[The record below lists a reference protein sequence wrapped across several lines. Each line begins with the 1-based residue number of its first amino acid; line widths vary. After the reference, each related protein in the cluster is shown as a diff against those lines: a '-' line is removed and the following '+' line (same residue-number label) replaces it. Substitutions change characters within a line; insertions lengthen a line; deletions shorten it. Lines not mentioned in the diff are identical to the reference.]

1 MLQKMNA
8 FLGKWMPLLTPISV
22 VIGVLLSGVLHHA
35 AFLVPW
41 IFAVMTFI
49 GSLTSNLKS
58 VKYTITHPLSLL
70 LTLAILHLITPL
82 WAFMIGHLFFQNDP
96 YTITGLTLAVVI
108 PTGITSVI
116 WVSLYKGNIALTLA
130 IILLDTLLSPFL
142 VPLSM
147 SLLVGEAVQLE
158 VWGMMKGLLGMI
170 VLPSIAGMLVNQFAL
185 EKAKAWNQTLS
196 PFSKIGLALVVSIN
210 SSVVAPYL
218 RNIDKKFL
226 QVALTVFIIALSG
239 YLFAWILGVVTK
251 RSKEEIIAMIYS
263 GGMRNISAG
272 AVLAVSFFPPAVAVP
287 VVIGMLFQ
295 QILAALYGYFI
306 KLVYEKPLVRNE
318 KIKEGNIS

>member
-1 MLQKMNA
+1 MLEKMNA

-22 VIGVLLSGVLHHA
+22 LIGVLLSDILHHVS
-35 AFLVPW
+35 FLVPW

-70 LTLAILHLITPL
+70 LTLAILHILTPL
-82 WAFMIGHLFFQNDP
+82 WAFGIGHLFFQNDP

-147 SLLVGEAVQLE
+147 SLFVGETVQLE

-170 VLPSIAGMLVNQFAL
+170 VLPSIFGMMVNQFSV
-185 EKAKAWNQTLS
+185 EKAKKWNHTLS

-226 QVALTVFIIALSG
+226 QVALTVFVIALSG
-239 YLFAWILGVVTK
+239 YFFAWILGVVTK
-251 RSKEEIIAMIYS
+251 RSKEETIAMIYS

-306 KLVYEKPLVRNE
+306 KLVYEKPVVG
-318 KIKEGNIS
+318 KIS

>member
-1 MLQKMNA
+1 MLEKINA

-22 VIGVLLSGVLHHA
+22 LIGVLLSDILHHVS
-35 AFLVPW
+35 FLVPW

-58 VKYTITHPLSLL
+58 VKYTITHPFSLL
-70 LTLAILHLITPL
+70 LTLAILHILTPL
-82 WAFMIGHLFFQNDP
+82 WAFWIGHLFFQNDP

-147 SLLVGEAVQLE
+147 NLFVGETVQLE

-170 VLPSIAGMLVNQFAL
+170 VLPSIFGMVINQFSV
-185 EKAKAWNQTLS
+185 EKAKKWNHTLS
-196 PFSKIGLALVVSIN
+196 AFSKIGLALVVSIN

-226 QVALTVFIIALSG
+226 QVALTVFVIALSG
-239 YLFAWILGVVTK
+239 YFFAWILGVVTK
-251 RSKEEIIAMIYS
+251 RSKEETIAMIYS

-306 KLVYEKPLVRNE
+306 KLVYEKPVIG
-318 KIKEGNIS
+318 KIKEGKIS

>member
-1 MLQKMNA
+1 MLEKINA

-22 VIGVLLSGVLHHA
+22 LIGVLLSDILHHVS
-35 AFLVPW
+35 FLVPW

-58 VKYTITHPLSLL
+58 VKYTITHPFSLL
-70 LTLAILHLITPL
+70 LTLAILHILTPL
-82 WAFMIGHLFFQNDP
+82 WAFWIGHLFFQNDP

-147 SLLVGEAVQLE
+147 NLFVGETVQLE

-170 VLPSIAGMLVNQFAL
+170 VLPSIFGMVINQFSV
-185 EKAKAWNQTLS
+185 EKAKKWNHTLS

-226 QVALTVFIIALSG
+226 QVALTVFVIALSG
-239 YLFAWILGVVTK
+239 YFFAWILGVVTK
-251 RSKEEIIAMIYS
+251 RSKEETIAMIYS

-306 KLVYEKPLVRNE
+306 KLVYEKPVIG
-318 KIKEGNIS
+318 KIKEGKIS

>member
-1 MLQKMNA
+1 MLEKINA

-22 VIGVLLSGVLHHA
+22 LIGVLLSDILHHVS
-35 AFLVPW
+35 FLVPW

-58 VKYTITHPLSLL
+58 VKYTITHPFSLL
-70 LTLAILHLITPL
+70 LTLAILHILTPL
-82 WAFMIGHLFFQNDP
+82 WAFWIGHLFFQNEP

-147 SLLVGEAVQLE
+147 NLFVGETVQLE

-170 VLPSIAGMLVNQFAL
+170 VLPSIFGMVINQFSV
-185 EKAKAWNQTLS
+185 EKAKKWNHTLS

-226 QVALTVFIIALSG
+226 QVALTVFVIALSG
-239 YLFAWILGVVTK
+239 YFFAWILGVVTK
-251 RSKEEIIAMIYS
+251 RSKEETIAMIYS

-306 KLVYEKPLVRNE
+306 KLVYEKPVIG
-318 KIKEGNIS
+318 KIKEGKIS

>member
-1 MLQKMNA
+1 MLEKINA

-22 VIGVLLSGVLHHA
+22 LIGVLLSDILHHVS
-35 AFLVPW
+35 FLVPW

-58 VKYTITHPLSLL
+58 VKYTITHPFSLL
-70 LTLAILHLITPL
+70 LTLAILHILTPL
-82 WAFMIGHLFFQNDP
+82 WAFWIGHLFFQNEP

-147 SLLVGEAVQLE
+147 NLFVGETVQLE

-170 VLPSIAGMLVNQFAL
+170 VLPSIFGMVINQFSV
-185 EKAKAWNQTLS
+185 EKAKKWNHTLS

-226 QVALTVFIIALSG
+226 QVALTVFVIALSG
-239 YLFAWILGVVTK
+239 YFFAWILGVVTK
-251 RSKEEIIAMIYS
+251 RSKEETIAMIYS

-306 KLVYEKPLVRNE
+306 KLIYEKPVIG
-318 KIKEGNIS
+318 KIKEGKIS

>member
-1 MLQKMNA
+1 MLEKINA

-22 VIGVLLSGVLHHA
+22 LIGVLLSDILHHVS
-35 AFLVPW
+35 FLVPW

-58 VKYTITHPLSLL
+58 VKYTITHPFSLL
-70 LTLAILHLITPL
+70 LTLAILHILTPL
-82 WAFMIGHLFFQNDP
+82 WAFWIGHLFFQNDP

-147 SLLVGEAVQLE
+147 NLFVGETVQLE

-170 VLPSIAGMLVNQFAL
+170 VLPSIFGMVINQFSV
-185 EKAKAWNQTLS
+185 EKAKKWNHTLS
-196 PFSKIGLALVVSIN
+196 AFSKIGLALVVSIN

-226 QVALTVFIIALSG
+226 QVALTVFLIAISG
-239 YLFAWILGVVTK
+239 
-251 RSKEEIIAMIYS
+251 
-263 GGMRNISAG
+263 
-272 AVLAVSFFPPAVAVP
+272 
-287 VVIGMLFQ
+287 
-295 QILAALYGYFI
+295 
-306 KLVYEKPLVRNE
+306 
-318 KIKEGNIS
+318 

>member
-1 MLQKMNA
+1 MLEKMNA

-22 VIGVLLSGVLHHA
+22 LIGVLLSDILHHVS
-35 AFLVPW
+35 FLVPW

-70 LTLAILHLITPL
+70 LTLAILHILTPL
-82 WAFMIGHLFFQNDP
+82 WAFGIGHLFFQNDP

-108 PTGITSVI
+108 PTGITSII

-147 SLLVGEAVQLE
+147 SLFVGETVQLE

-170 VLPSIAGMLVNQFAL
+170 VLPSIFGMMVNQFSV
-185 EKAKAWNQTLS
+185 EKAKKWNHTLS

-226 QVALTVFIIALSG
+226 QVALTVFVIALSG
-239 YLFAWILGVVTK
+239 YFFAWILGVVTK
-251 RSKEEIIAMIYS
+251 RSKEETIAMIYS

-306 KLVYEKPLVRNE
+306 KLVYEKPVVG
-318 KIKEGNIS
+318 KIKEGKIS

>member
-8 FLGKWMPLLTPISV
+8 FLGKWMPLLTPVSV
-22 VIGVLLSGVLHHA
+22 FIGVLLASVLHHA

-41 IFAVMTFI
+41 IFAIMTFV
-49 GSLTSNLKS
+49 GSLTSNFQS

-70 LTLAILHLITPL
+70 LTLAILHIVTPL
-82 WAFMIGHLFFQNDP
+82 WAFLIGHLFFQGDA

-147 SLLVGEAVQLE
+147 SLFVGEAVELE

-170 VLPSIAGMLVNQFAL
+170 VLPSIAGMLVNQFSK

-226 QVALTVFIIALSG
+226 QVTLTIFIIALSG
-239 YLFAWILGVVTK
+239 YFFAWILGILT
-251 RSKEEIIAMIYS
+251 RRRKEEIVAMIYS

-272 AVLAVSFFPPAVAVP
+272 AVLAVSFFPPAAAVP

-306 KLVYEKPLVRNE
+306 KLVYEKPLMGKV
-318 KIKEGNIS
+318 KEGKIS

>member
-1 MLQKMNA
+1 MLEKINA

-22 VIGVLLSGVLHHA
+22 LIGVLLSDILHHVS
-35 AFLVPW
+35 FLVPW

-58 VKYTITHPLSLL
+58 VKYTITHPFSLL
-70 LTLAILHLITPL
+70 LTLAILHILTPL
-82 WAFMIGHLFFQNDP
+82 WAFGIGHLFFQNDP

-147 SLLVGEAVQLE
+147 NLFVGETVQLE

-170 VLPSIAGMLVNQFAL
+170 VLPSIFGMVINQFSV
-185 EKAKAWNQTLS
+185 EKAKKWNHTLS
-196 PFSKIGLALVVSIN
+196 AFSKIGLALVVSIN

-226 QVALTVFIIALSG
+226 QVALTVFVIALSG
-239 YLFAWILGVVTK
+239 YFFAWILGVVTK
-251 RSKEEIIAMIYS
+251 RSKEETIAMIYS

-306 KLVYEKPLVRNE
+306 KLVYEKPVIG
-318 KIKEGNIS
+318 KIKEGKIS

>member
-1 MLQKMNA
+1 MLEKMNA

-22 VIGVLLSGVLHHA
+22 LIGVLLSDILHHVS
-35 AFLVPW
+35 FLVPW
-41 IFAVMTFI
+41 IFAMMTFI

-70 LTLAILHLITPL
+70 LTLAILHILTPL
-82 WAFMIGHLFFQNDP
+82 WAFGIGHLFFQNDP

-147 SLLVGEAVQLE
+147 SLFVGETVQLE

-170 VLPSIAGMLVNQFAL
+170 VLPSIFGMMVNQFSV
-185 EKAKAWNQTLS
+185 EKAKKWNHTLS

-226 QVALTVFIIALSG
+226 QVALTVFVIALSG
-239 YLFAWILGVVTK
+239 YFFAWILGVVTK
-251 RSKEEIIAMIYS
+251 RSKEETIAMIYS

-306 KLVYEKPLVRNE
+306 KLVYEKPVVG
-318 KIKEGNIS
+318 KIKEGKIS

>member
-1 MLQKMNA
+1 MLEKINA

-22 VIGVLLSGVLHHA
+22 LIGVLLSDILHHVS
-35 AFLVPW
+35 FLVPW

-58 VKYTITHPLSLL
+58 VKYTITHPFSLL
-70 LTLAILHLITPL
+70 LTLAILHILTPL
-82 WAFMIGHLFFQNDP
+82 WAFWIGHLFFQNDP

-147 SLLVGEAVQLE
+147 NLFVGETVQLE
-158 VWGMMKGLLGMI
+158 VLGMMKGLLGMI
-170 VLPSIAGMLVNQFAL
+170 VLPSIFGMVINQFSV
-185 EKAKAWNQTLS
+185 EKAKKWNHTLS

-226 QVALTVFIIALSG
+226 QVALTVFVIALSG
-239 YLFAWILGVVTK
+239 YFFAWILGVVTK
-251 RSKEEIIAMIYS
+251 RSKEETIAMIYS

-306 KLVYEKPLVRNE
+306 KLVYEKPVIG
-318 KIKEGNIS
+318 KIKEGKIS

>member
-8 FLGKWMPLLTPISV
+8 FLGKWMPLLTPVSV
-22 VIGVLLSGVLHHA
+22 VIGVLLAGVLHHL

-41 IFAVMTFI
+41 IFAVMTFV
-49 GSLTSNLKS
+49 GSLTSNFKS

-70 LTLAILHLITPL
+70 LTLAILHIITPL
-82 WAFMIGHLFFQNDP
+82 WAFMIGHLFFQGDA

-147 SLLVGEAVQLE
+147 SLFVGEAVQLE

-170 VLPSIAGMLVNQFAL
+170 VLPSIAGMAFNQFSK
-185 EKAKAWNQTLS
+185 EKAKVWNKTLS

-239 YLFAWILGVVTK
+239 YLFAWILGILTK

-306 KLVYEKPLVRNE
+306 KIVYEKPFIGKV
-318 KIKEGNIS
+318 KEGKML

>member
-1 MLQKMNA
+1 MLEKMNA

-22 VIGVLLSGVLHHA
+22 LIGVLLSDILHHVS
-35 AFLVPW
+35 FLVPW
-41 IFAVMTFI
+41 IFAMMTFI

-70 LTLAILHLITPL
+70 LTLAILHILTPL
-82 WAFMIGHLFFQNDP
+82 WAFGIGHLFFQNDP

-147 SLLVGEAVQLE
+147 SLFVGETVQLE

-170 VLPSIAGMLVNQFAL
+170 VLPSIFGMMVNQFSV
-185 EKAKAWNQTLS
+185 EKAKKWNHTLS

-210 SSVVAPYL
+210 SSVVAPYI

-226 QVALTVFIIALSG
+226 QVALTVFVIALSG
-239 YLFAWILGVVTK
+239 YFFAWILGVVTK
-251 RSKEEIIAMIYS
+251 RSKEETIAMIYS

-306 KLVYEKPLVRNE
+306 KLVYEKPVVG
-318 KIKEGNIS
+318 KIKEGKIS

>member
-1 MLQKMNA
+1 MLEKMNA

-22 VIGVLLSGVLHHA
+22 LIGVLLSDILHHVS
-35 AFLVPW
+35 FLVPW

-70 LTLAILHLITPL
+70 LTLAILHILTPL
-82 WAFMIGHLFFQNDP
+82 WAFGIGHLFFQNDP

-147 SLLVGEAVQLE
+147 SLFVGETVQLE

-170 VLPSIAGMLVNQFAL
+170 VLPSIFGMMVNQFSV
-185 EKAKAWNQTLS
+185 EKAKKWNHTLS

-210 SSVVAPYL
+210 SSVVAPYI

-226 QVALTVFIIALSG
+226 QVALTVFVIALSG
-239 YLFAWILGVVTK
+239 YFFSWILGVVTK
-251 RSKEEIIAMIYS
+251 RSKEETIAMIYS

-306 KLVYEKPLVRNE
+306 KLVYEKPVVG
-318 KIKEGNIS
+318 KIKEGKIS

>member
-1 MLQKMNA
+1 MLKKMNA

-22 VIGVLLSGVLHHA
+22 LVGVLLSDILHHVS
-35 AFLVPW
+35 FLVPW

-70 LTLAILHLITPL
+70 LTLAILHILTPL
-82 WAFMIGHLFFQNDP
+82 WAFGIGHLFFQNDP

-147 SLLVGEAVQLE
+147 SLFVGETVQLE

-170 VLPSIAGMLVNQFAL
+170 VLPSIFGMMVNQFSV
-185 EKAKAWNQTLS
+185 EKAKKWNHTLS

-226 QVALTVFIIALSG
+226 QVALTVFVIALSG
-239 YLFAWILGVVTK
+239 YFFAWILGVVTK
-251 RSKEEIIAMIYS
+251 RSKEETIAMIYS

-306 KLVYEKPLVRNE
+306 KLVYEKPVVG
-318 KIKEGNIS
+318 KIKEGKIS

>member
-1 MLQKMNA
+1 MLEKINA
-8 FLGKWMPLLTPISV
+8 FLGKWMPLLTQISV
-22 VIGVLLSGVLHHA
+22 LIGVLLSDILHHVS
-35 AFLVPW
+35 FLVPW

-58 VKYTITHPLSLL
+58 VKYTITHPFSLL
-70 LTLAILHLITPL
+70 LTLAILHILTPL
-82 WAFMIGHLFFQNDP
+82 WAFWIGHLFFQNDP

-147 SLLVGEAVQLE
+147 NLFVGETVQLE

-170 VLPSIAGMLVNQFAL
+170 VLPSIFGMVINQFSV
-185 EKAKAWNQTLS
+185 EKAKKWNHTLS
-196 PFSKIGLALVVSIN
+196 AFSKIGLALVVSIN

-226 QVALTVFIIALSG
+226 QVALTVFVIALSG
-239 YLFAWILGVVTK
+239 YFFAWILGVVTK
-251 RSKEEIIAMIYS
+251 RSKEETIAMIYS

-306 KLVYEKPLVRNE
+306 KLVYEKPVIG
-318 KIKEGNIS
+318 KIKEGKIS

>member
-1 MLQKMNA
+1 MLEKINA

-22 VIGVLLSGVLHHA
+22 LIGVLLSDILHHVS
-35 AFLVPW
+35 FLVPW

-58 VKYTITHPLSLL
+58 VKYTITHPFSLL
-70 LTLAILHLITPL
+70 LTLAILHILTPL
-82 WAFMIGHLFFQNDP
+82 WAFWIGHLFFQNEP

-147 SLLVGEAVQLE
+147 NLFVGETVQLE

-170 VLPSIAGMLVNQFAL
+170 VLPSIFGMVINQFSV
-185 EKAKAWNQTLS
+185 EKAKKWNHTLS

-226 QVALTVFIIALSG
+226 QVALTVFVIALSG
-239 YLFAWILGVVTK
+239 YFFAWILGVVTK
-251 RSKEEIIAMIYS
+251 RSKEETIAMIYS

-306 KLVYEKPLVRNE
+306 KLIYEKPVIG
-318 KIKEGNIS
+318 KIKEEKIS

>member
-1 MLQKMNA
+1 MLEKINA

-22 VIGVLLSGVLHHA
+22 LIGVLLSYILHHVS
-35 AFLVPW
+35 FLVPW

-58 VKYTITHPLSLL
+58 VKYTITHPFSLL
-70 LTLAILHLITPL
+70 LTLAILHILTPL
-82 WAFMIGHLFFQNDP
+82 WAFWIGHLFFQNDP

-147 SLLVGEAVQLE
+147 NLFVGETVQLE

-170 VLPSIAGMLVNQFAL
+170 VLPSIFGMVINQFSV
-185 EKAKAWNQTLS
+185 EKAKKWNHTLS
-196 PFSKIGLALVVSIN
+196 AFSKIGLALVVSIN

-226 QVALTVFIIALSG
+226 QVALTVFVIALSG
-239 YLFAWILGVVTK
+239 YFFAWILGVVTK
-251 RSKEEIIAMIYS
+251 RSKEETIAMIYS

-306 KLVYEKPLVRNE
+306 KLVYEKPVIG
-318 KIKEGNIS
+318 KIKEGKIS

>member
-1 MLQKMNA
+1 MLEKMNA

-22 VIGVLLSGVLHHA
+22 LIGVLLSDILHHVS
-35 AFLVPW
+35 FLVPW

-70 LTLAILHLITPL
+70 LTLAILHILTPL
-82 WAFMIGHLFFQNDP
+82 WAFWIGHLFFQNDP

-147 SLLVGEAVQLE
+147 SLFVGETVQLE

-170 VLPSIAGMLVNQFAL
+170 VLPSIFGMMVNQFSV
-185 EKAKAWNQTLS
+185 EKAKKWNHTLS

-226 QVALTVFIIALSG
+226 QVALTVFVIALSG
-239 YLFAWILGVVTK
+239 YFFAWILGVVTK
-251 RSKEEIIAMIYS
+251 RSKEETIAMIYS

-306 KLVYEKPLVRNE
+306 KLVYEKPVVG
-318 KIKEGNIS
+318 KIKEGKIS

>member
-1 MLQKMNA
+1 MLEKMNA

-22 VIGVLLSGVLHHA
+22 LIGVLLSDILHHVS
-35 AFLVPW
+35 FLIPW
-41 IFAVMTFI
+41 IFAMMTFI

-70 LTLAILHLITPL
+70 LTLAILHILTPL
-82 WAFMIGHLFFQNDP
+82 WAFGIGHLFFQNDP

-147 SLLVGEAVQLE
+147 SLFVGETVQLE

-170 VLPSIAGMLVNQFAL
+170 VLPSIFGMMVNQFSV
-185 EKAKAWNQTLS
+185 EKAKKWNHTLS

-226 QVALTVFIIALSG
+226 QVALTVFVIALSG
-239 YLFAWILGVVTK
+239 YFFAWILGVVTK
-251 RSKEEIIAMIYS
+251 RSKEETIAMIYS

-306 KLVYEKPLVRNE
+306 KLVYEKPVVG
-318 KIKEGNIS
+318 KIKEGKIS

>member
-22 VIGVLLSGVLHHA
+22 VIGVLLSSVLHHA

-41 IFAVMTFI
+41 IFAMMTFI

-70 LTLAILHLITPL
+70 LTLAILHIITPL

-130 IILLDTLLSPFL
+130 IILLDTLLSPLL

-147 SLLVGEAVQLE
+147 SLFIGEAVQLE

-170 VLPSIAGMLVNQFAL
+170 VLPSIAGMLVNQFATQ
-185 EKAKAWNQTLS
+185 KAKEWNQTLS

-239 YLFAWILGVVTK
+239 YFFAWILGVATK

-306 KLVYEKPLVRNE
+306 KLVYEKPVVG
-318 KIKEGNIS
+318 KIKEGKIS

>member
-1 MLQKMNA
+1 MLEKMNA

-22 VIGVLLSGVLHHA
+22 LIGVLLSDILHHVS
-35 AFLVPW
+35 FLVPW

-70 LTLAILHLITPL
+70 LTLAILHILTPL
-82 WAFMIGHLFFQNDP
+82 WAFGIGHLFFQNDP

-147 SLLVGEAVQLE
+147 SLFVGETVQLE

-170 VLPSIAGMLVNQFAL
+170 VLPSIFGMMVNQFSV
-185 EKAKAWNQTLS
+185 EKAKKWNHTLS

-210 SSVVAPYL
+210 SSVVAPYI

-226 QVALTVFIIALSG
+226 QVALTVFVIALSG
-239 YLFAWILGVVTK
+239 YFFAWILGVVTK
-251 RSKEEIIAMIYS
+251 RSKEETIAMIYS

-306 KLVYEKPLVRNE
+306 KLVYEKPVVG
-318 KIKEGNIS
+318 KIKEGKIS

>member
-1 MLQKMNA
+1 MLEKMNA

-22 VIGVLLSGVLHHA
+22 LIGVLLSDILHHVS
-35 AFLVPW
+35 FLVPW

-70 LTLAILHLITPL
+70 LTLAILHILTPL
-82 WAFMIGHLFFQNDP
+82 WAFGIGHLFFQNDP

-147 SLLVGEAVQLE
+147 SLFVGETVQLE

-170 VLPSIAGMLVNQFAL
+170 VLPSIFGMMVNQFSV
-185 EKAKAWNQTLS
+185 EKAKKWNHTLS

-226 QVALTVFIIALSG
+226 QVALTVFVIALSG
-239 YLFAWILGVVTK
+239 YFFAWILGVVTK
-251 RSKEEIIAMIYS
+251 RSKEDTIAMIYS

-306 KLVYEKPLVRNE
+306 KLVYEKPVVG
-318 KIKEGNIS
+318 KIKEGKIS

>member
-1 MLQKMNA
+1 MLEKMNA

-22 VIGVLLSGVLHHA
+22 LIGVLLSDILHHVS
-35 AFLVPW
+35 FLVPW

-70 LTLAILHLITPL
+70 LTLAILHILTPL
-82 WAFMIGHLFFQNDP
+82 WAFGIGHLFFQNDP

-147 SLLVGEAVQLE
+147 SLFVGETVQLE

-170 VLPSIAGMLVNQFAL
+170 VLPSIFGMMVNQFSV
-185 EKAKAWNQTLS
+185 EKAKKWNHTLS

-226 QVALTVFIIALSG
+226 QVALTVFVIALSG
-239 YLFAWILGVVTK
+239 YFFAWILGVVTK
-251 RSKEEIIAMIYS
+251 RSKEETIAMIYS

-306 KLVYEKPLVRNE
+306 KLVYEKPVVG
-318 KIKEGNIS
+318 KIKEGKIS